1 MKLKTK
7 KSKLKTI
14 GIEMP
19 FGWCLI
25 KGSELRKLQ
34 TDLREAQ
41 NKVAIRSRWIA
52 DLYRSIYNK
61 GSR

>member
-1 MKLKTK
+1 MIKEK
-7 KSKLKTI
+7 KKKGFL
-14 GIEMP
+14 GIDLP
-19 FGWCLI
+19 WGWCLI